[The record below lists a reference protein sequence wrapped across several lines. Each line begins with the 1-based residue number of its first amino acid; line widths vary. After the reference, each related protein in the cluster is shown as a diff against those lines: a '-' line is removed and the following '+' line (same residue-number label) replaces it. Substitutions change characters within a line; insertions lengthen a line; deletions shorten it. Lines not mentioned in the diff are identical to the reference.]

1 MSRFDAF
8 APPKATVADVEQ
20 PKIPG
25 LFKGLLI
32 AFFVLTV
39 LGDVYDRACARFCS
53 RKVSPDCDA
62 MAERIFAAAMNGERD
77 PDRLWRIAVRGS
89 SPLR

>member
-1 MSRFDAF
+1 MSSILKFTRPGATFD
-8 APPKATVADVEQ
+8 PDT
-20 PKIPG
+20 
-25 LFKGLLI
+25 
-32 AFFVLTV
+32 LTV

-89 SPLR
+89 SPLG